1 MMPLLQP
8 EEKGLISVQAPEERS
23 PGPKGRMIFSAL
35 TARLKSCPDTRP
47 SSIGVFPQHVKPA
60 TLLDCGCGTTE
71 VVPCY
76 KTRLHRRFSAAWLA
90 TGRGPADRRT
100 NLPCPIFAP
109 FFWRK
114 GGKPRSASLPVFF
127 GLIGLIFLTG
137 CKPVGPNYSRPGYE
151 APTAYKESGA
161 STVVTPPPSPASS
174 NWKPASPSDGMVR
187 GKWWEIYQDPQ
198 LNQLEERIAAN
209 NQTLR
214 QSLETYLAARNQ
226 VSAAHSSLFPTISAG
241 ANAQREKIAEN
252 SHSSSTT
259 KPNTYN
265 DFALMGQVS
274 WEPDF
279 WGRIRRTVEAS
290 RAGAQASAA
299 DMATVDLSLHAEMAS
314 DYFQLRGL
322 DAESKLL
329 TTTVVDLER
338 QLDLTQRRLAG
349 GVATE
354 VDVAQ
359 ARTQL
364 ETVRAQQV
372 DVGVARAQYEHA
384 IGTIANQKLSD
395 FSIPPSPLDLALP
408 KIPVG
413 VPSQLLERRPD
424 IAAAER
430 RAAQANAQIGIA
442 TSAFYPNITLGGTGG
457 FESMHAGTLLQGPGS
472 LWSLGG
478 QATELLFDAGQRHAL
493 TDAARHT
500 YEAQAAAYKSQVLA
514 AFNDV
519 EDQLSSLRILEAES
533 TVEERAV
540 ASAQHSYDLSNQ
552 RYQGGVTGYLEVLT
566 AEATLLQNQRTA
578 IDLKT
583 RQFVSSVGLVRA
595 LGGGWD
601 ASQLP
606 K

>member
-1 MMPLLQP
+1 MMPVRQLEAYL
-8 EEKGLISVQAPEERS
+8 
-23 PGPKGRMIFSAL
+23 
-35 TARLKSCPDTRP
+35 PDR
-47 SSIGVFPQHVKPA
+47 
-60 TLLDCGCGTTE
+60 GT
-71 VVPCY
+71 
-76 KTRLHRRFSAAWLA
+76 K
-90 TGRGPADRRT
+90 
-100 NLPCPIFAP
+100 LPCPILALFS
-109 FFWRK
+109 WRK
-114 GGKPRSASLPVFF
+114 GGKPRHASIPVFF
-127 GLIGLIFLTG
+127 GLIGFVFLSG

-151 APTAYKESGA
+151 APSAYKETGA
-161 STVVTPPPSPASS
+161 ASVTLPPPSPAGG
-174 NWKPASPSDGMVR
+174 NWKPASPSDGMIR

-198 LNQLEERIAAN
+198 LNQLEERIAVN

-214 QSLETYLAARNQ
+214 QALETYLAARDQ
-226 VSAAHSSLFPTISAG
+226 ISSARAGFFPTISAG
-241 ANAQREKIAEN
+241 AGAQREKISER
-252 SHSSSTT
+252 SHSASTT
-259 KPNTYN
+259 KSNTYN
-265 DFALMGQVS
+265 DLTLVGQAS

-279 WGRIRRTVEAS
+279 WGRIRRTVEAA

-299 DMATVDLSLHAEMAS
+299 EMATVDLSLHAEMAA

-322 DAESKLL
+322 DAENKLL
-329 TTTVVDLER
+329 TATVADLER
-338 QLDLTQRRLAG
+338 QLDLTERRLKG

-354 VDVAQ
+354 VDMAQ
-359 ARTQL
+359 ARTEL

-384 IGTIANQKLSD
+384 IGTLANQKLSE
-395 FSIPPSPLDLALP
+395 FSIPPSPLVQSQELTLP
-408 KIPVG
+408 KVPVG

-442 TSAFYPNITLGGTGG
+442 VSAFYPNITLGGTGG
-457 FESMHAGTLLQGPGS
+457 FESMHVGTLLQGPAS

-478 QATELLFDAGQRHAL
+478 QATELLFDAGQRRAL
-493 TDAARHT
+493 SDAARHT

-540 ASAQHSYDLSNQ
+540 ASARHSYDLSNQ

-566 AEATLLQNQRTA
+566 AEATLIQNQRTA
-578 IDLKT
+578 IDLQT
-583 RQFVSSVGLVRA
+583 RQFVSSVGLIRA